1 MPFLAASSKRHL
13 VLALAALLGLAC
25 SDGGSSG
32 GGGGGGGTGTLSV
45 PITDAPFP
53 AHDGCLD
60 AALITIDGVE
70 AKGDNAF
77 HDIPLVDP
85 DPDGTVT
92 LDLLAL
98 RAGIMDSLAISE
110 VPTGSISEVRL
121 HIVESVLVFEDGSP
135 DAAFKVPS
143 GESSGLKI
151 RIDPPARVVSGQTT
165 KLILDVDLANS
176 FHTRGLGGDPTCDDL
191 KQGDDQVIFSPLVRA
206 NNESTDGI
214 LLGNVTDAGGTPKA
228 DVEVCAFVADT
239 DIEAEPEP
247 EATTFSAPDGL
258 DGADEGDYAL
268 LLPAGI
274 YDLYLRDQG
283 EDDKSL
289 ALEDVAL
296 SAGESLEGVDLS
308 LP

>member
-1 MPFLAASSKRHL
+1 MPFLALSSSRRL
-13 VLALAALLGLAC
+13 VLAIAALLGLAC

-32 GGGGGGGTGTLSV
+32 KTGTLSI

-53 AHDGCLD
+53 AHDGCLE

-70 AKGDNAF
+70 AKGDDAF
-77 HDIPLVDP
+77 YDIPLVDP

-92 LDLLAL
+92 LDLLTL
-98 RAGIMDSLAISE
+98 RAGLMDSLAISE
-110 VPTGSISEVRL
+110 VPTGSISEIRL
-121 HIVESVLVFEDGSP
+121 HILESVLVFEDGAP

-143 GESSGLKI
+143 GGSSGLKI
-151 RIDPPARVVSGQTT
+151 RIEPPALVVAGQIT
-165 KLILDVDLANS
+165 KLILDFDLANS

-191 KQGDDQVIFSPLVRA
+191 KQGEDRVIFSPLVRA

-214 LLGNVTDAGGTPKA
+214 LLGNVTDAVDTPKA

-239 DIEAEPEP
+239 DIEVEPEP
-247 EATTFSAPDGL
+247 AATTFSAPDGL
-258 DGADEGDYAL
+258 DGVLEGDYAL
-268 LLPAGI
+268 LLPAGT

-283 EDDKSL
+283 EEDKSL
-289 ALEDVAL
+289 ALEDVVL

>member
-1 MPFLAASSKRHL
+1 MALLASSSKRHL
-13 VLALAALLGLAC
+13 VLAIAALLGLAC

-32 GGGGGGGTGTLSV
+32 GGGGSGTLSV

-70 AKGDNAF
+70 AKGDDAF
-77 HDIPLVDP
+77 YDIPLVDP

-92 LDLLAL
+92 LDLLTL
-98 RAGIMDSLAISE
+98 RAGLMDSLAISE
-110 VPTGSISEVRL
+110 VPTGSISEIRL
-121 HIVESVLVFEDGSP
+121 HILESVLVFEDGAP
-135 DAAFKVPS
+135 DADIQGA
-143 GESSGLKI
+143 ERWIEWTQDSSI
-151 RIDPPARVVSGQTT
+151 EPPAKVVAGQIT
-165 KLILDVDLANS
+165 KLILDFDLANS

-191 KQGDDQVIFSPLVRA
+191 KQGEDRVIFSPLVRA

-214 LLGNVTDAGGTPKA
+214 VLGNVTDAVGTPKA
-228 DVEVCAFVADT
+228 DVEVCAFEADT
-239 DIEAEPEP
+239 DIETEPEP

-258 DGADEGDYAL
+258 EGIDEGDYAL

-283 EDDKSL
+283 EEDKSL
-289 ALEDVAL
+289 VLEDVAL